1 MSYAK
6 AAELLDLAL
15 EIAAKHFGMTY
26 AEIDGRSTAPSQAG
40 RRRNTQRLVRA
51 LEGLFGARL
60 TTQTNEFGEKVV
72 FLQSDALRSLVDLE
86 ASDLSALD
94 HAVSALDNINAVA
107 DAEALRKLGT
117 KLRLVGPARK
127 MAGVEVDY
135 EALLNASHLAVRH
148 GPRPMVAS
156 SVMQPL
162 TQALLGLRQCS
173 FDYHGAATV
182 QRRVVHP
189 YGIIFGPR
197 PYLVALIE
205 GASGRNPSRWRI
217 DRIKNVEILE
227 ARSARPEQFD
237 LEDFAKRSFGGFG
250 NDREYGE
257 VEWRF
262 SSQVADNVRGY
273 RFHSDQEL
281 IEAEDGSITV
291 RFSASGHLE
300 MAWAL
305 YPWGDN
311 VEVIKPAE
319 LQAMIEGYRRADFD
333 ALP

>member
-1 MSYAK
+1 MSYNK

-15 EIAAKHFGMTY
+15 EISAKHFGMTY
-26 AEIDGRSTAPSQAG
+26 AEIDARSTAPSQAG

-51 LEGLFGARL
+51 MEGLFGARL
-60 TTQTNEFGEKVV
+60 TPQTNEIGEKVV
-72 FLQSDALRSLVDLE
+72 FLRSEALGSLIDLE
-86 ASDLSALD
+86 ASEMSALE

-117 KLRLVGPARK
+117 KLRLVAPARK
-127 MAGVEVDY
+127 MAGLEVDY

-162 TQALLGLRQCS
+162 TQALLNLRQCS

-182 QRRVVHP
+182 HRRVVHP

-205 GASGRNPSRWRI
+205 GASGQNPSRWRI

-227 ARSARPEQFD
+227 AASARPEQFD
-237 LEDFAKRSFGGFG
+237 LEGFARRSFGGFG

-262 SSQVADNVRGY
+262 SPQIADNVRGY
-273 RFHSDQEL
+273 RFHPDQEL
-281 IEAEDGSITV
+281 SEAEDGSITV

-319 LQAMIEGYRRADFD
+319 LRAMIEGYRRTDFD

>member
-1 MSYAK
+1 MSYNK

-15 EIAAKHFGMTY
+15 EISAKHFGMTY
-26 AEIDGRSTAPSQAG
+26 AEIDARSTAPSQAG

-51 LEGLFGARL
+51 MEGLFGARL
-60 TTQTNEFGEKVV
+60 TTQTNEIGEKVV
-72 FLQSDALRSLVDLE
+72 FLRSEALRSLIDLE
-86 ASDLSALD
+86 ASEMSALD

-117 KLRLVGPARK
+117 KLRLVAPGRK
-127 MAGVEVDY
+127 MAGIEVDY

-162 TQALLGLRQCS
+162 TQALLSLRQCS

-182 QRRVVHP
+182 HRRVVHP

-205 GASGRNPSRWRI
+205 GASGQNPSRWRI

-227 ARSARPEQFD
+227 AASARPEQFD

-262 SSQVADNVRGY
+262 SPQVAENVRGY
-273 RFHSDQEL
+273 RFHPDQEL

-311 VEVIKPAE
+311 VDVIKPAE
-319 LQAMIEGYRRADFD
+319 LRAMIEGYQRGDF
-333 ALP
+333 LGFP